1 MLTDAHGYALSG
13 ATTDAVA
20 LFNQAVRA
28 YTLVYHNALDLFD
41 AARQG
46 APDFAMA
53 HIGKA
58 WLLTL
63 TYDPV
68 LTAQARTLLATAQT
82 LKLNERERAH
92 VAAVEQATQGAQA
105 AAVGILDQHLVHFP
119 FDLIAHQT
127 ANLLDGFLGRFPWIR
142 RRAARAL
149 PLWSTQQPGYA
160 TMRAFH
166 GFGLEEAGD
175 YAQAEEESRAAAE
188 MEPHSFWAHHTV
200 AHVMEMT
207 GRPQD
212 GLGWMAAREPMW
224 STPEH
229 PNRVHIWWHR
239 SLFHLELGQYD
250 AALALYDRPIRESQR
265 PFGVSLA
272 NASALLWRLDLL
284 GCDVG
289 NRWQELAALWEGHAN
304 GKCLAFADIHAA
316 MAESRSGQE
325 AKVEQRLERMR
336 RTAAG
341 ETEQAACYRDVGIPV
356 VEGLLAFHRGDFA
369 EAVAALQPI
378 RYQVW
383 RIGGSNAQRDVV
395 DWTLTEAAL
404 RAGMRE
410 VALSLAYE
418 RLDARP
424 RSVVNRRFLEQS
436 QPLRAA

>member
-1 MLTDAHGYALSG
+1 MLTDAQGYALSG
-13 ATTDAVA
+13 ATSDAA
-20 LFNQAVRA
+20 TLFNQAVRA
-28 YTLVYHNALDLFD
+28 YSLVYRNALDLFD
-41 AARQG
+41 AARQR

-68 LTAQARTLLATAQT
+68 LAAQARPLLATAQT
-82 LKLNERERAH
+82 LTLNEHERGH
-92 VAAVEQATQGAQA
+92 VVALEQATQGARA

-119 FDLIAHQT
+119 FDLIAHQA
-127 ANLLDGFLGRFPWIR
+127 ANLLDGFLGRFLWIR
-142 RRAARAL
+142 RRAARVL
-149 PLWSTQQPGYA
+149 PLWSTQRPGYA
-160 TMRAFH
+160 TMCAFH
-166 GFGLEEAGD
+166 GFGLEEAGE

-212 GLGWMAAREPMW
+212 GLDWMAAREPMW
-224 STPEH
+224 STPDH

-250 AALALYDRPIRESQR
+250 SALALYDRPIRETQR
-265 PFGVSLA
+265 PFGASLT

-289 NRWQELAALWEGHAN
+289 NRWQELASLWDGHAD
-304 GKCLAFADIHAA
+304 GKCLAFTDIHAA
-316 MAESRSGQE
+316 MAELRSGQE
-325 AKVEQRLERMR
+325 AKVEQRLGWMR

-356 VEGLLAFHRGDFA
+356 VEALFAFHRGDFA
-369 EAVAALQPI
+369 EAVEALQPI
-378 RYQVW
+378 RYETW
-383 RIGGSNAQRDVV
+383 RIGGSNAQRDIV

-404 RAGMRE
+404 RAGNRE

-418 RLDARP
+418 RLDSRP
-424 RSVVNRRFLEQS
+424 SSVVNRRFLEQS
-436 QPLRAA
+436 QPLRTA